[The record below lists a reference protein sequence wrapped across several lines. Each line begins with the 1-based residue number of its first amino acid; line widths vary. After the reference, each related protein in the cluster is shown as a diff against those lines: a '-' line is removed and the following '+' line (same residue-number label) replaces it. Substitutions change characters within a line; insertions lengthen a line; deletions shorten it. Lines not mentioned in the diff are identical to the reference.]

1 MWFFLIVFTKSYEV
15 DYCIGYYGDFVWEKK
30 SEGREGKKKG
40 KEVL

>member
-1 MWFFLIVFTKSYEV
+1 MWSLPIASTKSYEA
-15 DYCIGYYGDFVWEKK
+15 DYCIGYHGDFVWEKK